1 MAIFRKLTSGIFKAI
16 GLVSTPGKA
25 PKALPTVTR
34 DEAAAQVAVND
45 ELLRRKGGAAD
56 MLTGTGGAEAA
67 AGAKTTL
74 GS

>member
-1 MAIFRKLTSGIFKAI
+1 MAVFRKLTSGIFKAI
-16 GLVSTPGKA
+16 GLVSSPGKP
-25 PKALPTVTR
+25 PKALPSVTR
-34 DEAAAQVAVND
+34 DDAAAQVQAND

-56 MLTGTGGAEAA
+56 MLTGSGGAEAA